1 MKKYMSVIALVI
13 AAANA
18 NASNAN
24 VELIG
29 KNTSVETNLCLT
41 AAQHGYDAVSAEIK
55 ASNGKLAATKCNG
68 KDIKVFAKSF
78 TTKAPAKAI
87 NMKVITGNNSM
98 ESQLCMKAVKEG
110 VNAVGHRRN
119 SLKCN
124 GLSVD
129 SFVKSVKRS

>member
-1 MKKYMSVIALVI
+1 MKKYMSVIALII
-13 AAANA
+13 AAAHA
-18 NASNAN
+18 NASTAN

-55 ASNGKLAATKCNG
+55 ASNGKLASTKCNG
-68 KDIKVFAKSF
+68 KDIKAFAKSF
-78 TTKAPAKAI
+78 STKAPAKAV
-87 NMKVITGNNSM
+87 NMKVISGNNSM
-98 ESQLCMKAVKEG
+98 ESKLCMKAVKEG